1 MKTKLHSLFQTLK
14 KSSILC
20 ILSLLTGACA
30 VPNQAYNLP
39 SVQTETSTIKK
50 VVCPPTATT
59 INLRF
64 EGEALPLEYD
74 KYAIV
79 TTKSDLGIADDVHL
93 LYLKNEA
100 NKSCANEILFL
111 KSEELVYTQHRLDN
125 PLTLIDE
132 SELPLTIREKQFTG
146 IAVYNKAL
154 EKNQIID
161 TNYRTEIINR
171 ELKYQ
176 QYLTELDSY
185 RSSARGVLFFG
196 SALGLLIG
204 FIWIEQNNTEVVN

>member
-14 KSSILC
+14 KRSILC

-93 LYLKNEA
+93 FYLKM
-100 NKSCANEILFL
+100 
-111 KSEELVYTQHRLDN
+111 
-125 PLTLIDE
+125 
-132 SELPLTIREKQFTG
+132 KQTKV
-146 IAVYNKAL
+146 AQTK
-154 EKNQIID
+154 
-161 TNYRTEIINR
+161 
-171 ELKYQ
+171 
-176 QYLTELDSY
+176 
-185 RSSARGVLFFG
+185 FF
-196 SALGLLIG
+196 
-204 FIWIEQNNTEVVN
+204 F